1 MSMSLKQIQ
10 KLVWQDKN
18 DLALQEIKNLHDK
31 DQLSG
36 LIYKSIILT
45 QKRDVESALSIVE
58 SLLSEKKHL
67 LNISQEYGARV
78 AKIQALMRGSRFF
91 EAFNDIDL
99 CDEILKQMNQT
110 ERNKVKDFEGKLF
123 SIKTGFQIM
132 GGKIEEALESLHK
145 SLALF
150 EDIRYNKEIYYQL
163 NNLGWIYRVQGKLNQ
178 ALDCFQ
184 KQLEISQEMGDK
196 KSVSWSKFN
205 LAYINFYKGELNQAS
220 EYAHES
226 MNLFQ
231 ELENK
236 TGLSQI
242 YTVIGSVHRGKGE
255 LNRSL
260 NYYNMSLEIHK
271 AALEEQRA
279 VPHSVCV
286 SLRDLGIVYYHKNEI
301 QKSIEYFTKATET
314 HKSLC
319 QYKNTVYDFEIALSN
334 FWLINVCIETDHPHL
349 VEELL
354 EEINQISNT
363 WPWLQILR
371 KAAEAFI
378 LKNKPRAKDKIKAQ
392 QILKEILEDRFDYE
406 LEFSIQV
413 NLCDLLLD
421 ELKFYGEEEV
431 IQEIQDL
438 LARIS
443 KTIKNQRSITTLV
456 TLYILQARLA
466 LVEGDMEKSSSL
478 LSRAESIAK
487 AKGLKLLEIKVKTQQ
502 DLLFNQLEEWK
513 ALLDRNSS
521 LQKSF
526 ELLNLNKYLKMVNDR
541 FDLLEKKFESQN
553 KFELIYEDLVEKQL
567 KIQKRDC
574 RVGVAQIGVS
584 QSGDLLTEF
593 FCEKTP
599 GFFSLKE
606 EKIATVLKKV
616 KTLIETA
623 SNDGVNILV
632 FPELA
637 IDLNYDQVSEAL
649 LQLAKKHAMYII
661 PGSYHHQDTNQN
673 ISPVISPD
681 GILWEQEK
689 HIPALIHVKGKRI
702 KEAIDV
708 STLPRRTI
716 ICNTEYGRIAI
727 VICRD
732 FLDLD
737 LRVELKNFIPPIDLL
752 FNPAFTPVTADFQAA
767 HFDARRSIYAYC
779 FFANIAEFG
788 NSQIFSP
795 EKDRTE
801 QKILPKEEMLIYKD
815 VDIFKLR
822 SERKKWEME
831 QKKDRPFIQSTKY

>member
-1 MSMSLKQIQ
+1 MSLKQIQ
-10 KLVWQDKN
+10 KLIWRDKT
-18 DLALQEIKNLHDK
+18 DLALQEISNLQDK
-31 DQLSG
+31 DYLSG

-45 QKRDVESALSIVE
+45 QKRDVETALSLVE
-58 SLLSEKKHL
+58 PLLSNNKHQ
-67 LNISQEYGARV
+67 LNISQEFGARV

-91 EAFNDIDL
+91 EAFNEIDL
-99 CDEILKQMNQT
+99 CDEILLQMNQT
-110 ERNKVKDFEGKLF
+110 ERNNVKDFEGKLF
-123 SIKTGFQIM
+123 SIKSGFQIM
-132 GGKIEEALESLHK
+132 GGKIEEAFESLHK

-150 EDIRYNKEIYYQL
+150 EDIQYKKEIYYQL
-163 NNLGWIYRVQGKLNQ
+163 NNLGWIYRVQGKLDQ

-184 KQLEISQEMGDK
+184 KQLKISQEMEDK
-196 KSVSWSKFN
+196 KTVSWSKFN

-226 MNLFQ
+226 LNLFQ
-231 ELENK
+231 ELESN
-236 TGLSQI
+236 TGLAQI

-255 LNRSL
+255 LDRSL
-260 NYYNMSLEIHK
+260 DYYNMSLEIHK
-271 AALEEQRA
+271 SALDEQRT

-319 QYKNTVYDFEIALSN
+319 QYKNTLYDFEIALSN
-334 FWLINVCIETDHPHL
+334 FWLINVCIETDHLHL
-349 VEELL
+349 VEKLL
-354 EEINQISNT
+354 EEIKQVSIT
-363 WPWLQILR
+363 WPWLEILR
-371 KAAEAFI
+371 RAAEAYI
-378 LKNKPRAKDKIKAQ
+378 LKSRPRAKDKIRAQ
-392 QILKEILEDRFDYE
+392 QILEEILEDHFDYE
-406 LEFSIQV
+406 LKFGIQV
-413 NLCDLLLD
+413 SLCDLLLD
-421 ELKFYGEEEV
+421 ELKFYGEEQV
-431 IQEIQDL
+431 IQEIQEL
-438 LARIS
+438 LSRIS
-443 KTIKNQRSITTLV
+443 TTAKNQRSITTLV
-456 TLYILQARLA
+456 TLYILQAKLA
-466 LVEGDMEKSSSL
+466 LVEGDAEKSSSL

-487 AKGLKLLEIKVKTQQ
+487 TKGLKFLEIKVKAQQ

-513 ALLDRNSS
+513 AILDRNSS
-521 LQKSF
+521 LQ
-526 ELLNLNKYLKMVNDR
+526 ERIDVLNLNKYLNMVHER
-541 FDLLEKKFESQN
+541 FDLLEKKFESQK
-553 KFELIYEDLVEKQL
+553 KFELIYEDLVEVQL
-567 KIQKRDC
+567 KIPKREC

-584 QSGDLLTEF
+584 HSGNLLTEF
-593 FCEKTP
+593 YFEKTP

-616 KTLIETA
+616 INLIETA
-623 SNDGVNILV
+623 SRNGVNIIV

-637 IDLNYDQVSEAL
+637 IDLNYHQVTEAL
-649 LQLAKKHAMYII
+649 LQLAKKHVMYII
-661 PGSYHHQDTNQN
+661 PGSYHHKDTHRN
-673 ISPVISPD
+673 ISPVFSPD

-689 HIPALIHVKGKRI
+689 HIPALIHVRGKRI

-708 STLPRRTI
+708 STHPRRTI

-737 LRVELKNFIPPIDLL
+737 LRVELKNFTPPIDLL

-801 QKILPKEEMLIYKD
+801 QKIIPKEEQLIYKD
-815 VDIFKLR
+815 VDVFKLR

>member
-1 MSMSLKQIQ
+1 
-10 KLVWQDKN
+10 
-18 DLALQEIKNLHDK
+18 
-31 DQLSG
+31 
-36 LIYKSIILT
+36 
-45 QKRDVESALSIVE
+45 
-58 SLLSEKKHL
+58 
-67 LNISQEYGARV
+67 
-78 AKIQALMRGSRFF
+78 
-91 EAFNDIDL
+91 
-99 CDEILKQMNQT
+99 QMNQT

-123 SIKTGFQIM
+123 SIKAGFQM
-132 GGKIEEALESLHK
+132 RGGKIEEAIESLHE

-150 EDIRYNKEIYYQL
+150 EDIRYNKELYYQL
-163 NNLGWIYRVQGKLNQ
+163 NNLGWIYRVQGKLDQ

-184 KQLEISQEMGDK
+184 KQLEISQVMGDK
-196 KSVSWSKFN
+196 KTVSWSKFN

-220 EYAHES
+220 EYAQES

-231 ELENK
+231 ELESN

-242 YTVIGSVHRGKGE
+242 YTVIGSVHRGMGE

-260 NYYNMSLEIHK
+260 DYYNMSLEIHK
-271 AALEEQRA
+271 AALEEQSP

-301 QKSIEYFTKATET
+301 EKSIEYFKKATET

-319 QYKNTVYDFEIALSN
+319 QYKNTVYDFEIVLSN

-349 VEELL
+349 LEKLL

-363 WPWLQILR
+363 WPWLKIFR

-392 QILKEILEDRFDYE
+392 QILEEILEDKFDYE
-406 LEFSIQV
+406 LEFGIQV
-413 NLCDLLLD
+413 NLCDLLVD
-421 ELKFYGEEEV
+421 ELKYYGEEEV

-438 LARIS
+438 LGRIS
-443 KTIKNQRSITTLV
+443 KTVKKQRSITTLV

-466 LVEGDMEKSSSL
+466 LVEGDAEKSSSL

-502 DLLFNQLEEWK
+502 DLLLNQLEEWK

-521 LQKSF
+521 LQESF
-526 ELLNLNKYLKMVNDR
+526 ELLNLNKYLKMVHKR
-541 FDLLEKKFESQN
+541 FDVLEKKFESQK
-553 KFELIYEDLVEKQL
+553 KFELFYEDLVEEQL
-567 KIQKRDC
+567 KIQKRGC

-584 QSGDLLTEF
+584 QSGELLTEF
-593 FCEKTP
+593 FYEKTP
-599 GFFSLKE
+599 GFFRLKE
-606 EKIATVLKKV
+606 EKIVPMLKKV
-616 KTLIETA
+616 KTLIEIA
-623 SNDGVNILV
+623 SSNGVNIIV

-637 IDLNYDQVSEAL
+637 LDLNYDQVSETL
-649 LQLAKKHAMYII
+649 LQLAKRHVMYII

-689 HIPALIHVKGKRI
+689 HTPALIHVGGKRI

-708 STLPRRTI
+708 STPPRRTI

-801 QKILPKEEMLIYKD
+801 QKILPKEEKLIYKD
-815 VDIFKLR
+815 VNIFKLR

-831 QKKDRPFIQSTKY
+831 QKKNKTFIQSTKY